1 MTAARL
7 ALAICV
13 TALATGIAACGGG
26 GGGSKTVT
34 ETKTETHAQTVETT
48 QTATTPTST
57 SVTTTTATP
66 LPSTHG
72 KRGPH
77 YFETPSH
84 NIGCFLSQDGPR
96 CDIRERSWSPPPEP
110 ASCKKFGV
118 DYGQGIALSSR
129 RADFVCAGDTA
140 LGGNATL
147 GYGQSAQR
155 GAFVCD
161 SEQKGITC
169 RDVDTGHGFFMSRES
184 YRIF

>member
-7 ALAICV
+7 ASAVCA
-13 TALATGIAACGGG
+13 TALVLAGCGGG
-26 GGGSKTVT
+26 AKTVT
-34 ETKTETHAQTVETT
+34 ETKTETAARTVETT

-57 SVTTTTATP
+57 SVTTTTTTQPVVPTP
-66 LPSTHG
+66 G

-84 NIGCFLSQDGPR
+84 NIGCFLSQHGPR
-96 CDIRERSWSPPPEP
+96 CDIRERTWSPPPEP
-110 ASCKKFGV
+110 ESCKKFGV

-129 RADFVCAGDTA
+129 RADFICAGDTA
-140 LGGNATL
+140 LGGTAIL

-155 GAFVCD
+155 GAIDCD
-161 SEQKGITC
+161 SEQKGVTC
-169 RDVDTGHGFFMSRES
+169 HDIDTGHGFFISRQS